1 MNQLSFT
8 LLDLCQLGDIE
19 PYYNTVTK
27 QLDNSQ
33 HEVHD
38 LSDKLLV
45 SSLEQF
51 QHQYN
56 DLVHRLGG
64 DEMKVQTIKGTLF
77 KEYSDLY
84 KAKQVPSIEI
94 TEDNVHEA
102 KVVLLNELRDVSKDG
117 HKWKYS
123 VFEVLPPYYLPAMMD
138 GDAAQSFFDAIKEKR
153 KLVDGTPELSWWTI
167 KEIEKRYMAEHNKAA
182 ISNENSKQNEEAT

>member
-1 MNQLSFT
+1 M
-8 LLDLCQLGDIE
+8 E
-19 PYYNTVTK
+19 
-27 QLDNSQ
+27 
-33 HEVHD
+33 
-38 LSDKLLV
+38 
-45 SSLEQF
+45 LE
-51 QHQYN
+51 HK
-56 DLVHRLGG
+56 LGG
-64 DEMKVQTIKGTLF
+64 DEMIIQTIKGTLF

-102 KVVLLNELRDVSKDG
+102 KVVLLNELRDVSKEG

-153 KLVDGTPELSWWTI
+153 KLVHGTPQLSWWTI
-167 KEIEKRYMAEHNKAA
+167 EEIEKRYMAQHNKAA
-182 ISNENSKQNEEAT
+182 ISNEDQK

>member
-102 KVVLLNELRDVSKDG
+102 KVVLTD
-117 HKWKYS
+117 H
-123 VFEVLPPYYLPAMMD
+123 
-138 GDAAQSFFDAIKEKR
+138 
-153 KLVDGTPELSWWTI
+153 
-167 KEIEKRYMAEHNKAA
+167 
-182 ISNENSKQNEEAT
+182 